1 MTPDEIKNTLDNF
14 RPRSGRT
21 YPARADHVAALSDFL
36 KLSAQ
41 RTVESP
47 EPMAQGW
54 LRDGLSLS
62 EIRGVTGLSSA
73 DFGSIFEST
82 LSGLLTGSFGDA
94 SADILA
100 ISRPYQMQNFLPK
113 KISVLELGAPDLMS
127 EDECYPRLPVAVVES
142 PVPAQIRQYGAVVSF
157 SRPVYETLAG
167 EIMEAL
173 ANYAAS
179 FTQLELQLITELLE
193 ASTLPTSASSELAAP
208 GLAKASAALRT
219 QTNGTG
225 RIGNYPLKVVVVPP
239 ELESAAH
246 TLKRD
251 SGMDFNVVVLPGLS
265 STTSWFG
272 VTDSAR
278 SPILRLQLRGG
289 GAPKL
294 YRNPRRSEAEGSE
307 FAVSHSIGY
316 SLAGDGLGIIQCNA

>member
-1 MTPDEIKNTLDNF
+1 MSPDEIKSQLDNF

-21 YPARADHVAALSDFL
+21 YPNRADHVAALSDYL

-62 EIRGVTGLSSA
+62 EIRGVTGLSSS
-73 DFGSIFEST
+73 DFGSVMTDT

-113 KISVLELGAPDLMS
+113 KISVLELGAPDLMA
-127 EDECYPRLPVAVVES
+127 EDESYPKLPTVISES
-142 PVPAQIRQYGAVVSF
+142 ASPAQVRQYGAVVSF

-173 ANYAAS
+173 ANYALS
-179 FTQLELQLITELLE
+179 FTQLELGMIVELLE
-193 ASTLPTSASSELAAP
+193 SATLPTSASSALAAP
-208 GLAKASAALRT
+208 GLAKAVAALRQ
-219 QTNGTG
+219 QTNSAG
-225 RIGNYPLKVVVVPP
+225 RIGNYRLASVICPP
-239 ELESAAH
+239 ALESTAW
-246 TLKRD
+246 TLRRD
-251 SGMDFNVVVLPGLS
+251 SGMDFNVVVLPGLAS
-265 STTSWFG
+265 ATTWYAMTGS
-272 VTDSAR
+272 DR
-278 SPILRLQLRGG
+278 SPILRLTLRGG
-289 GAPKL
+289 GEPKL